1 MLKSVLLHSMP
12 TLQVHPALVASID
25 VSNAQLQINVKY
37 ASQDSSFKVDQMDQT
52 LNVLMNVLL
61 DSSKVLQEDVNLV

>member
-1 MLKSVLLHSMP
+1 MP